1 MVQLNIPTAFV
12 SCNMVG
18 TVRTYLQR
26 MTVRA
31 VRAVSSTVYP
41 YIYCSRRFKNRNFH
55 GMDGC
60 LYNLKVFSTS
70 Y

>member
-1 MVQLNIPTAFV
+1 
-12 SCNMVG
+12 MVG

-41 YIYCSRRFKNRNFH
+41 YIVQEDSNFEIFM
-55 GMDGC
+55 GWM
-60 LYNLKVFSTS
+60 VASTI
-70 Y
+70 